1 MQMLG
6 LLIVLTGML
15 SGTAQGGDCAAL
27 DKDLLF
33 CPAPKAP
40 TITELRGGSVT
51 LELRLGTDGS
61 VASSTVLASVGHPA
75 WVSAAQSAVMT
86 WRYSPGPK
94 GRTRVVPF
102 AFDTDAAASSN
113 HSFKVTRRPVTQ
125 LAAASWAP
133 VHRAPQLNR

>member
-1 MQMLG
+1 MLE

-15 SGTAQGGDCAAL
+15 SGTVQGSDCAAL

-33 CPAPKAP
+33 CPGPKAL

-51 LELRLGTDGS
+51 LELRLGTDGA
-61 VASSTVLASVGHPA
+61 VVSSAVLASVGHPA
-75 WVSAAQSAVMT
+75 WVPAAQAAVMT

-102 AFDTDAAASSN
+102 AFETDAAASSN